1 MMDDGDDV
9 KTAVAPR
16 RKGPPRPGRL
26 LLALDDSDRAALVQL
41 QGLLSEMLGH
51 DVTLVATVRQL
62 LRDPER
68 IVRYRRRR
76 DAVPQEQDIQLD
88 IHTQLDIDD
97 ILSYAGPSRKT

>member
-1 MMDDGDDV
+1 MMDDDV
-9 KTAVAPR
+9 KTAAPPR

-41 QGLLSEMLGH
+41 QGLLSEMVGH
-51 DVTLVATVRQL
+51 DVTLAATVRQL

-76 DAVPQEQDIQLD
+76 DAVPVPQEEDIQLD
-88 IHTQLDIDD
+88 IHKQMDIDD
-97 ILSYAGPSRKT
+97 ILSYTGTSRKT